1 MHKIVSVTNKTV
13 DVISIFP
20 YKKLINKFINEKL
33 DNESTIVGSQVEANT
48 NATVNIPDTIG
59 DSVILDA
66 NNPKDMYDID
76 SNKNP
81 NIDVKYV
88 GISGI

>member
-1 MHKIVSVTNKTV
+1 MVSVTNKTV
-13 DVISIFP
+13 DVMSIFP

-33 DNESTIVGSQVEANT
+33 DNDSTIVGSQVDANT
-48 NATVNIPDTIG
+48 NATVNIPETIG

-66 NNPKDMYDID
+66 NNPNDMYDID
-76 SNKNP
+76 NNKNP

-88 GISGI
+88 GTSGIW

>member
-1 MHKIVSVTNKTV
+1 MVSVTNKTV

-20 YKKLINKFINEKL
+20 YKKLINKLINEKL
-33 DNESTIVGSQVEANT
+33 DNDSTIVGSQVDANT
-48 NATVNIPDTIG
+48 NATVNIPETIG

-66 NNPKDMYDID
+66 NNPNDIYDID
-76 SNKNP
+76 NNKNP

-88 GISGI
+88 GTSGI

>member
-1 MHKIVSVTNKTV
+1 MVSVINKTV

-33 DNESTIVGSQVEANT
+33 DNSSTIVGSHVDANT
-48 NATVNIPDTIG
+48 NATVNIPETIG

-76 SNKNP
+76 NNKNP
-81 NIDVKYV
+81 SIDVKYV
-88 GISGI
+88 GTSGIW

>member
-1 MHKIVSVTNKTV
+1 MVSVTNKTV

-20 YKKLINKFINEKL
+20 YKKLINTFINEKL
-33 DNESTIVGSQVEANT
+33 DNSSTIIGSQVEANT
-48 NATVNIPDTIG
+48 NATVNIPETIG
-59 DSVILDA
+59 DSVILEA
-66 NNPKDMYDID
+66 NNPNDIYDID

-88 GISGI
+88 GTSGIW